1 MPRSATKNSTH
12 RPERAANTQE
22 NRNLKQENKQLK
34 KQLAR
39 AQKELAKLDGQV
51 DLAQDVELDRDG
63 GVADEIDTKKPMC
76 PVCRSTDLLVINL
89 PGKIVRRCNTCRE
102 KELSK

>member
-12 RPERAANTQE
+12 RPERASNTQE

-51 DLAQDVELDRDG
+51 DLAQDVELDRDE
-63 GVADEIDTKKPMC
+63 APEIDTKKPVC
-76 PVCRSTDLLVINL
+76 PVCRSTDLLIINL
-89 PGKIVRRCNTCRE
+89 PGKIVKRCNNCRE